1 MLLFFILGAMFALMM
16 YFVLRITL
24 VTYVDNTYNSEEA
37 KKSRQDNYIEE
48 LQEFVDTNKISSD
61 DTASFAKWLRKNR
74 YIYLLIY
81 KDDELFFSEGSYNNP
96 QVPVAPPFGTEG
108 GFTVD
113 YPNRE
118 ELIEYAEKN
127 GLYPIE
133 VEDGTLFASLA
144 DFSEYFYYDI
154 VNIVS
159 LAGAFVVLALTLLHY
174 FRDLTNRITGLRA
187 DVSRVSEGD
196 MNHVIKADGDDE
208 LSTLCANVEHMRS
221 TMLVNI
227 SREKEAMDANAE
239 LITSMSHDIRTPLT
253 VLLGYIDIMKMHAE
267 DETMQ
272 SYIKASEA
280 TALRLKELSDDM
292 FKYFLVFG
300 SESEVN
306 IIGYDARTLFQQ
318 LFSEHMLLLHENG
331 YTFEGGKNWD
341 EDSSVVK
348 TDAPLAMRLV
358 DNLFSNISKYAD
370 KQKPIKV
377 IFEKQDKCISIT
389 LENYISTSARAVESS
404 GIGIKTC
411 ERIAS
416 RIGLD
421 FEYEKGEEIFKTAL
435 RFPLADEK
443 TAE

>member
-1 MLLFFILGAMFALMM
+1 MLLFFILGAIFALMM

-37 KKSRQDNYIEE
+37 KKNRQDNYIEE
-48 LQEFVDTNKISSD
+48 LQNFVDENDISSD
-61 DTASFAKWLRKNR
+61 DTASFAKWLRQNR

-127 GLYPIE
+127 GLYPLE
-133 VEDGTLFASLA
+133 LEDGTLFASLA

-196 MNHVIKADGDDE
+196 MNHVIKAEGSDE
-208 LSTLCANVEHMRS
+208 LSNLCANVEHMRS

-267 DETMQ
+267 DEAMQ
-272 SYIKASEA
+272 GYIKASEA

-306 IIGYDARTLFQQ
+306 LLCYDAKTLFQQ
-318 LFSEHMLLLHENG
+318 LFSEHMLLLHEKG

-341 EDSSVVK
+341 EDELVK
-348 TDAPLAMRLV
+348 TDAPLVMRLV

-370 KQKPIKV
+370 KQKPITVNFTK
-377 IFEKQDKCISIT
+377 EDKHICIT
-389 LENYISTSARAVESS
+389 LENYINTSAGTVESS
-404 GIGIKTC
+404 GIGLKTC

-421 FEYEKGEEIFKTAL
+421 FEYEKGEELFKTTL
-435 RFPLADEK
+435 RFPLADDK
-443 TAE
+443 TA